1 MQEID
6 IVFALLRGALL
17 DSSTLRLFG
26 SSSFTTKDWQKLFIL
41 AQRNHVVAMTADA
54 AAKAGAP
61 RSILIPWLAEC
72 EKATQWYRHQLDVQL
87 DITSRLKQHGIETL
101 VLKGTHTAQYYPIPE
116 HRQFADLDLYFYDS
130 HDEADSIM
138 EREAGVTV
146 SRDSHHHSKYNYR
159 GVTVESH
166 YDFLNTH
173 YPPSNREYEAMIRKL
188 VGSSQLSIF
197 LPALQALSTLESKF
211 ITAKNFQFSTF
222 EILFLLRHMAG
233 HFAASRITLRDLVDW
248 YLTCNKLQDKV
259 DWSLVQETVE
269 QYGMTSFARAVC
281 DIVEHRFDYRVPLTF
296 EGGPDATEERNR
308 VEHDS
313 VYGSVDDHATDGLG
327 RLRWKM
333 RRWHSLAW
341 KRKMVYCD
349 NSISLWFSSM
359 LSHAERPHSILH
371 KQ

>member
-1 MQEID
+1 
-6 IVFALLRGALL
+6 
-17 DSSTLRLFG
+17 
-26 SSSFTTKDWQKLFIL
+26 
-41 AQRNHVVAMTADA
+41 
-54 AAKAGAP
+54 
-61 RSILIPWLAEC
+61 
-72 EKATQWYRHQLDVQL
+72 
-87 DITSRLKQHGIETL
+87 
-101 VLKGTHTAQYYPIPE
+101 
-116 HRQFADLDLYFYDS
+116 
-130 HDEADSIM
+130 
-138 EREAGVTV
+138 
-146 SRDSHHHSKYNYR
+146 
-159 GVTVESH
+159 
-166 YDFLNTH
+166 
-173 YPPSNREYEAMIRKL
+173 
-188 VGSSQLSIF
+188 
-197 LPALQALSTLESKF
+197 
-211 ITAKNFQFSTF
+211 
-222 EILFLLRHMAG
+222 MAG

-259 DWSLVQETVE
+259 DWSMVRETVE

-281 DIVEHRFDYRVPLTF
+281 DIVEHRFDYRMPLTF